1 MAEVFENAVDDSP
14 EDHAVRAI
22 SLAPTPLPTIH
33 LKTLD
38 DVRVEMAKVYRGMK
52 TRKIDTQDG
61 TRLTYVLAQIGKL
74 IESSKLA
81 DRIEALER
89 ALGSRPR
96 P

>member
-1 MAEVFENAVDDSP
+1 MGEIIENAVDDAP
-14 EDHAVRAI
+14 ETLDGRG
-22 SLAPTPLPTIH
+22 LRLLPTPCPTIH

-38 DVRVEMAKVYRGMK
+38 DVRLEMAKVYRGMK

-74 IESSKLA
+74 IESSKIA